1 MRSPLINAAVQR
13 SCMLICSLAPRAERS
28 REPFL
33 LRRECRRRFA
43 PHRLNPLKHLSM
55 RPSQPLNE
63 RLAIITNSRLAI
75 ITNERLA
82 IISNERLAIPFR
94 EGILLQRH
102 VAGLFRFALAIH
114 ALVTYA
120 LAICAL
126 PCCLAARRT
135 ALLTEHSL
143 EPRNLGL

>member
-13 SCMLICSLAPRAERS
+13 SCMLICSFAPGAERS

-75 ITNERLA
+75 I
-82 IISNERLAIPFR
+82 SNSQLAIPFR

-102 VAGLFRFALAIH
+102 VGGLFRFALAIH

-120 LAICAL
+120 LAIFAV
-126 PCCLAARRT
+126 PRCLAARRT

-143 EPRNLGL
+143 EPHNLGL